1 MRRIHEPF
9 EKIWVSLQEPRSVTF
24 IMVLTYFA
32 GFVGGTLYLAVGNH
46 YTPLPVHL
54 SDMIV
59 SVLFVAAGFLGVPSA
74 WRGQWWLERIAV
86 LFVVGAAILRTI
98 TSILILPTSTELLLY
113 STLPWFFLILFMT
126 TRWLRVR
133 LVPYR
138 PGSGPLP
145 AEQKAAIVRAEI
157 EAEDRKA
164 RA

>member
-32 GFVGGTLYLAVGNH
+32 GLVGGTVYFVFGNH
-46 YTPLPVHL
+46 NTPLPVLVHN
-54 SDMIV
+54 MIV
-59 SVLFVAAGFLGVPSA
+59 SGFFVAAGLLGIPSA
-74 WRGQWWLERIAV
+74 WRGRWWLERIAV
-86 LFVVGAAILRTI
+86 LFVVSAATLRMI
-98 TSILILPTSTELLLY
+98 VSILALPASTELLY
-113 STLPWFFLILFMT
+113 STLPWFFLILFML

-145 AEQKAAIVRAEI
+145 AEQKAAIVRAAI

-164 RA
+164 KA

>member
-1 MRRIHEPF
+1 MRSIQEPF

-24 IMVLTYFA
+24 VMVLTYFTGMVGGVLYFLIGNHVGSPGVLVADAIVA
-32 GFVGGTLYLAVGNH
+32 GFFILAGV
-46 YTPLPVHL
+46 
-54 SDMIV
+54 I
-59 SVLFVAAGFLGVPSA
+59 GVPSA
-74 WRGQWWLERIAV
+74 WSGQWWLERIAV

-98 TSILILPTSTELLLY
+98 TSILILTVSSELLY
-113 STLPWFFLILFMT
+113 STIPWFFLSLFML

-145 AEQKAAIVRAEI
+145 AEQKAALVRAEI

-164 RA
+164 QE